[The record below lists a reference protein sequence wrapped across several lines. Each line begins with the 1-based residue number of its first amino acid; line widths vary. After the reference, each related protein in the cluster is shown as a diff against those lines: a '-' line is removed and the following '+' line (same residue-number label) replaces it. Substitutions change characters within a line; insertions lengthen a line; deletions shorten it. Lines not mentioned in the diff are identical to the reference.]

1 MYKRVFLVALS
12 LFCAFSLNAQGNRVQ
27 SLYERLKSDPRPRV
41 RLENPPNTE
50 QGFLSEMWHVGFVLL
65 TDGSRIEGF
74 IKFDISNDVVQIDS
88 DETIQTYAASQVQ
101 KFEILIVDKEEWKV
115 FYALP
120 LRNKNGFYRPALFEL
135 ALEGSTSLLYRDK
148 IVLATRYQQYSRNRS
163 RWDARTNN
171 PNGPNGDTYF
181 RRSLGREMFLL
192 SNNGMLT
199 RLSNKKKKVIKS
211 FDGNHE
217 HLKKIIR
224 RDRLNVRYSG
234 HIKRLVEAYNELA
247 DL

>member
-41 RLENPPNTE
+41 RLESPPNAE

-88 DETIQTYAASQVQ
+88 NKTIQTYAASQVH
-101 KFEILIVDKEEWKV
+101 KFEILIADNEEWKV

-120 LRNKNGFYRPALFEL
+120 LLNKNGFYRPALFEL
-135 ALEGSTSLLYRDK
+135 AVEGSTSLLFRDK
-148 IVLATRYQQYSRNRS
+148 IVLATRSQHASRNRS
-163 RWDARTNN
+163 RWDVRTNN
-171 PNGPNGDTYF
+171 PNGPNGDTYY
-181 RRSLGREMFLL
+181 RRSRSREMFLL
-192 SNNGMLT
+192 NNNGMLI
-199 RLSNKKKKVIKS
+199 RLSNKRKRVIKS
-211 FDGNHE
+211 FDANHE
-217 HLKKIIR
+217 ELKRIIR
-224 RDRLNVRYSG
+224 RNRLNMRYSA
-234 HIKRLVEAYNELA
+234 HIKTLVEAYNELV